1 MPVATSATPS
11 VMHTSPVC
19 PGSANLLPSEDH
31 EGHRYLRLMFTVYWM
46 DASPQALDIYY
57 TCKRIW
63 FSCKGIQQLQ
73 SDVLALVSANVTD
86 RECIDVVFGGYLGVH
101 LDPDDVEALGW
112 KVVVGTDTFS
122 A

>member
-1 MPVATSATPS
+1 
-11 VMHTSPVC
+11 
-19 PGSANLLPSEDH
+19 
-31 EGHRYLRLMFTVYWM
+31 MFTVYWM

-63 FSCKGIQQLQ
+63 FSYKGILQLQ

-86 RECIDVVFGGYLGVH
+86 RQCVNVVFDSYLGVH
-101 LDPDDVEALGW
+101 LDPDDVETLGW